1 MAQTKTVLQVTT
13 PVGRLV
19 SGSLYRPVTTDYE
32 GNPREVKNGPN
43 KGQPLSTM
51 DFGVAFPKTPGVTH
65 WANEPALDDKGQVLP
80 TAGLVNGTV
89 GQQSWLAAIWALGH
103 AEFPAHA
110 QRPDFSWKVLDG
122 DDTMPNKKGNKNCD
136 KEGWPGHWVVMFSST
151 QGPKIVDYLNAKGA
165 ELTDDDAVKR
175 GYFVQ
180 VMCEFVSNAPAP
192 SPGLYAN
199 HQAVALIAYG
209 PVMRGGDVDVSKA
222 GFGVGVTLPAG
233 ASTVPPAATGATP
246 PPPAAAAAPAPA
258 ANTPP
263 PPVAQAAPAP
273 APQPPTPPAPV
284 QPAHDLTRVMLPAAE
299 GIPYEEWIKQGW
311 NDDLLRQH
319 GKMA

>member
-1 MAQTKTVLQVTT
+1 MAQTKTVLQITT

-51 DFGVAFPKTPGVTH
+51 DFGVAFPKTPGATH
-65 WANEPALDDKGQVLP
+65 WATDPAV
-80 TAGLVNGTV
+80 GLVNGAN
-89 GQQSWLAAIWALGH
+89 GQWLAAIWALGH

-110 QRPDFSWKVLDG
+110 QRPDFSWKILDG
-122 DDTMPNKKGNKNCD
+122 DDTLPNKKGNKNCD

-222 GFGVGVTLPAG
+222 GFGVGVSLPAG

-246 PPPAAAAAPAPA
+246 PPPATAAPAPA
-258 ANTPP
+258 ASTPP
-263 PPVAQAAPAP
+263 PPVAAPAP
-273 APQPPTPPAPV
+273 APAPAPPAPV
-284 QPAHDLTRVMLPAAE
+284 QPAHDLTRVMLPAAN
-299 GIPYEEWIKQGW
+299 GISYDAYIAQGW
-311 NDDLLRQH
+311 TDEMLRQH
-319 GKMA
+319 GMMA